1 MIGMYKI
8 LTCKYDADITP
19 QVTRV
24 YDLTTRGNVLKLDK
38 GWAKYD
44 LCKYYFTNRVVNA
57 WNSLPDRVVLSETI
71 NTFEL
76 QLDKFWQH

>member
-1 MIGMYKI
+1 MYKI

-38 GWAKYD
+38 G
-44 LCKYYFTNRVVNA
+44 
-57 WNSLPDRVVLSETI
+57 
-71 NTFEL
+71 
-76 QLDKFWQH
+76 